1 LRYKKEERTALGNL
15 KYNIQN
21 ERGAVLIA
29 ALLIFVMLALT
40 GIYTVYQSTTEM
52 RIASNNKVSA
62 QAFYVAE
69 AGIEHAKALLREE
82 TLNDVLQ
89 GADNNKNNVTDNG
102 RIAELQ
108 NGTCGDG
115 TYTVYI
121 TDLPATFSNGSLVAD
136 GGESWKDSNNR
147 VFITSVGRVG
157 GAQKVIQVEVEKEDL
172 VPPDADGALSIY
184 TPSPV
189 IEIKG
194 SADVSGN
201 NYHVPASFDCGDSSC
216 NGTINPPYGSNI
228 PGVFSENNLTFIE
241 AEAEESEENDNSND
255 KDNGAGNNKGV
266 TGNGCSISYCP
277 DSIVVGI
284 PKYGNQYWVDLTN
297 QLIAM
302 EGTVTYTAAAAS
314 GKSTLGTR
322 DEPQISYVTSEVTF
336 SSTIDGAGILIVRDG
351 VHFTGNSHFEG
362 VIIVLNNEN
371 DSEDEISW
379 STGNPAFYGTLVI
392 AGTQPGTADLRGN
405 PSVNYSSEAI
415 ENANKLSTIIKTRS
429 WRDDL

>member
-1 LRYKKEERTALGNL
+1 M
-15 KYNIQN
+15 
-21 ERGAVLIA
+21 LIA

-40 GIYTVYQSTTEM
+40 GIYTVYQSTTEI

-102 RIAELQ
+102 RIADLQ

-136 GGESWKDSNNR
+136 GGESWEDSNDR
-147 VFITSVGRVG
+147 VFITSVGRIG
-157 GAQKVIQVEVEKEDL
+157 SAQKVIQVEVEKEDL
-172 VPPDADGALSIY
+172 VPPDADGALGIY

-189 IEIKG
+189 IKING

-201 NYHVPASFDCGDSSC
+201 NYHVPASFDCSSSSC
-216 NGTINPPYGSNI
+216 DGTINPPYGSNI
-228 PGVFSENNLTFIE
+228 PGIFSENNLTFSD
-241 AEAEESEENDNSND
+241 AAVEAEESEENDISND
-255 KDNGAGNNKGV
+255 TDTGGGDNKGV

-277 DSIVVGI
+277 DSVVVGI
-284 PKYGNQYWVDLTN
+284 PKYGNQYWVDLAN

-302 EGTVTYTAAAAS
+302 EDTVTYTAAAAS

-322 DEPQISYVTSEVTF
+322 DEPQITYVTGEVTF
-336 SSTIDGAGILIVRDG
+336 SGTIDGAGILIVRDG

-379 STGNPAFYGTLVI
+379 NTGNQDFFGTLVI
-392 AGTQPGTADLRGN
+392 AGTQSGTADLSGN
-405 PSVNYSSEAI
+405 PSVKYSTEAI